1 MLKRSIDEILTMA
14 ERHRLESYLIKY
26 CEQLPSE
33 FDTLYTAKKF
43 DTCNQ
48 RHREKRFIGALIKG
62 ITTVTSGEV
71 YLVD

>member
-48 RHREKRFIGALIKG
+48 RHREKKKLMKLQ
-62 ITTVTSGEV
+62 TKHVKKK
-71 YLVD
+71 Y